1 MKFGQSMV
9 LVVLLL
15 SAESLVNSK
24 VSLLTSSPTTK
35 MTRQKEPMGRLTK
48 KGPLGRGRLTPT
60 LVQPTSYLSLAITCH
75 DAAIEVTTQTLDPFS
90 GVIYAGTSS
99 LGGKGAPGCKVEGR
113 GRHSLTI
120 GVKAGQCG
128 WKRDGPKV
136 RVLLYLQYDAHV
148 QQAVD
153 EQLTVECDMRSREG
167 KLVTLGNR
175 MGVPLTSTSLLV
187 GQGFSFSGEGADKED
202 NVDED
207 YEGNSIFEGDGDG
220 EIRNDSGEWRGIEEQ
235 AEPEEPVGEVV
246 VGKRK
251 DDEMI
256 LVEEKVEKVDDDAGE
271 LVFLERVVE
280 EEVKEKEQV
289 QENVQAIE
297 KMESEVRLVGWL
309 EVVHDNRVVKE
320 VAPGDSVSL
329 VARVGG
335 DGAEHA
341 VLGECREEGGRQLT
355 PPCGQ
360 VGSQWSGISGVRQ
373 LSALLEVPESQGR
386 LVVVCTVLHCPGPC
400 TSCRGGPGEIALRAE
415 VQVAR
420 GPRAGHREAVRDQLQ
435 SPSDDPQL
443 CLSPSRIVLAFGI
456 LLLIL
461 VLSLALSCLLW
472 MKARRKSLPRPR
484 APVHRMQPQ
493 PWVLPHSRQPY
504 IRVQI

>member
-1 MKFGQSMV
+1 M
-9 LVVLLL
+9 
-15 SAESLVNSK
+15 
-24 VSLLTSSPTTK
+24 
-35 MTRQKEPMGRLTK
+35 
-48 KGPLGRGRLTPT
+48 
-60 LVQPTSYLSLAITCH
+60 
-75 DAAIEVTTQTLDPFS
+75 
-90 GVIYAGTSS
+90 
-99 LGGKGAPGCKVEGR
+99 
-113 GRHSLTI
+113 
-120 GVKAGQCG
+120 
-128 WKRDGPKV
+128 

-235 AEPEEPVGEVV
+235 AELEEPVGEVV

-360 VGSQWSGISGVRQ
+360 VGAIFKDIFFRNTDIIENDQVGSQWSGISGVRQ

-435 SPSDDPQL
+435 VKS
-443 CLSPSRIVLAFGI
+443 
-456 LLLIL
+456 L
-461 VLSLALSCLLW
+461 VLLSSLNTVPL
-472 MKARRKSLPRPR
+472 
-484 APVHRMQPQ
+484 
-493 PWVLPHSRQPY
+493 
-504 IRVQI
+504 